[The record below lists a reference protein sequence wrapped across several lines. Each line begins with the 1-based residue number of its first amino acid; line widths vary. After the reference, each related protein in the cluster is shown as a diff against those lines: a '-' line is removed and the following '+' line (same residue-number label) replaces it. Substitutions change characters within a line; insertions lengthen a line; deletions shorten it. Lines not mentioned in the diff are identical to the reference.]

1 METKT
6 TTICPACQTETTECG
21 CGLSTLVT
29 KYAEA
34 IQCQECHIVSNAIK
48 AEEGLIYSH
57 HVIWDDRRVIEQYH
71 MGTLITT
78 LGPYADGIGEGIFY
92 QVISVM
98 REEAVAVV
106 GKTET
111 ELSSN

>member
-1 METKT
+1 
-6 TTICPACQTETTECG
+6 
-21 CGLSTLVT
+21 
-29 KYAEA
+29 
-34 IQCQECHIVSNAIK
+34 
-48 AEEGLIYSH
+48 
-57 HVIWDDRRVIEQYH
+57 